1 MGALSLMAGETYRK
15 PFEPVVPGAIY
26 LVATGRWPQA
36 IVLAAVFTIPAN
48 PSGVPAIS
56 IPSGVDEAGLPV
68 GLQLTA
74 PVLAEPTL
82 LRVANALEAAL
93 GFDARPALIAA

>member
-1 MGALSLMAGETYRK
+1 M
-15 PFEPVVPGAIY
+15 
-26 LVATGRWPQA
+26 
-36 IVLAAVFTIPAN
+36 AAVDPGEIATHLEHP
-48 PSGVPAIS
+48 
-56 IPSGVDEAGLPV
+56 AGLPV

>member
-1 MGALSLMAGETYRK
+1 M
-15 PFEPVVPGAIY
+15 
-26 LVATGRWPQA
+26 
-36 IVLAAVFTIPAN
+36 
-48 PSGVPAIS
+48 PAIS
-56 IPSGVDEAGLPV
+56 IPSGVDGAGLPV